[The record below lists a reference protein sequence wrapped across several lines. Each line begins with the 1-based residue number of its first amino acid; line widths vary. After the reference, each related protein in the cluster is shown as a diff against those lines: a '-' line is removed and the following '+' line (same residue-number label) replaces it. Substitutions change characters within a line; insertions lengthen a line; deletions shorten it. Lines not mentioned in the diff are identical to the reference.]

1 MTSEVAM
8 KTRLTIQEKLRDLR
22 AEKGF
27 TLEQLSAETGIAPS
41 TLGKYESD
49 EYKDI
54 SHSYLLVLAKYYHV
68 SADWLLGLSET
79 REPVNFDIATLQL
92 DDETLALLKSGR
104 INNRLLCE
112 MIRHPNFPAMM
123 ADAEIYVDGIAAM
136 QIKNMNDWVGLVR
149 QQIINKYDPTRD
161 DLYLRVLDTAR
172 IDEEEYLFH
181 TIHKDLDKVLRSIRE
196 AHQQAAE
203 SAPVAYSALD
213 EKRIYRFVQSLKY
226 KSNPVEEF
234 WRIFC
239 DELQI
244 DYDKLS
250 EDEHATMKQVF
261 KKSKRVRQI
270 ASHKHKARK

>member
-1 MTSEVAM
+1 M
-8 KTRLTIQEKLRDLR
+8 KTKLTIQEKLRDLR

-54 SHSYLLVLAKYYHV
+54 SHSYLLTLAKYYKV
-68 SADWLLGLSET
+68 SADWLLGLSES
-79 REPVNFDIATLQL
+79 REPQNYDIAALQL
-92 DDETLALLKSGR
+92 DDETLALLKSER
-104 INNRLLCE
+104 INNRLFCE
-112 MIRHPNFPAMM
+112 MLRHPDFPTLM

-136 QIKNMNDWVGLVR
+136 QIKNMNDWVNVVR
-149 QQIINKYDPTRD
+149 QQLINKYDPDRD
-161 DLYLRVLDTAR
+161 DLYLRVLEAAH
-172 IDEEEYLFH
+172 IDEKDYFFH
-181 TIHKDLDKVLRSIRE
+181 TIHNDLDNILRSIRE
-196 AHQQAAE
+196 AHQHATE
-203 SAPVAYSALD
+203 SAPISYSALN
-213 EKRIYRFVQSLKY
+213 EKRIQRFVQSMKY
-226 KSNPVEEF
+226 KSNPIEKF

-261 KKSKRVRQI
+261 RKSKRFRQI
-270 ASHKHKARK
+270 PSHKHKARK